1 MLEINPN
8 YSTTTSVNLAKSN
21 ILSVV
26 PIGQK
31 NKMHGLL
38 MVFQNSIIRELEN
51 QRKSMNT

>member
-8 YSTTTSVNLAKSN
+8 YSTTTSISLAESN

-51 QRKSMNT
+51 QRKNMNT